1 MNAIPFRPT
10 NYDYAFRP
18 ESYFEI
24 DEPLKRLRRSIKGET
39 RRKLLERLVENFDN
53 RPEDIL
59 ILETLTET
67 DRAILGCIHPSYMGG
82 EYLPNFTPT
91 QVEIA
96 RIVLDS
102 TIQDVLSLRAEKSNG
117 TASYSLVDEYEFEYT
132 FSPSYSKKPL
142 TFGELIELFNSV
154 RDLSN
159 GRESIPN
166 MFREFFEIN
175 DSTSSAEI
183 HQLSLFVDFQ
193 SEFYPELSAFYRD
206 EALAWATEQVSL
218 ISLDG
223 GANA

>member
-1 MNAIPFRPT
+1 M
-10 NYDYAFRP
+10 
-18 ESYFEI
+18 
-24 DEPLKRLRRSIKGET
+24 
-39 RRKLLERLVENFDN
+39 
-53 RPEDIL
+53 